1 MTTLELARSQQ
12 HQPAWDSAI
21 VTLTLAGSCAALGL
35 VAMPLFFAGV
45 GGSANPATPWEVL
58 WLVAAVAISIAL
70 LVLLPRLTRPLSVAL
85 WRQVGAAGSPL
96 APSVTPSQTLLL
108 ARLLLLGLGLVVTQ
122 AILRRPLALLIGG
135 DRSAAPVEAAIA
147 AFALAVILAMLVW
160 MYRTGR
166 PVVQTIT
173 LRAIDAA
180 IPTLGAVAEAEPT
193 RTVAPAGGPPRASA
207 STGETTLRAQPH
219 DATIRSPHFGE
230 QL

>member
-1 MTTLELARSQQ
+1 MSHQQ
-12 HQPAWDSAI
+12 DPAWDSAS
-21 VTLTLAGSCAALGL
+21 VTLTLAGVCASLGL

-45 GGSANPATPWEVL
+45 VGSTSLVTAWEVL
-58 WLVAAVAISIAL
+58 WLVVAVAISISL
-70 LVLLPRLTRPLSVAL
+70 LVLLPRLTRPLSAAL
-85 WRQVGAAGSPL
+85 WRQVGAAGSPVG
-96 APSVTPSQTLLL
+96 PSVTPSQTLLL

-147 AFALAVILAMLVW
+147 AVALAVILAMLVW
-160 MYRTGR
+160 MYQTGR

-180 IPTLGAVAEAEPT
+180 IPTIGGAAEAEST
-193 RTVAPAGGPPRASA
+193 RTISPVSGRPRASA
-207 STGETTLRAQPH
+207 STGEATLRVSSAGD
-219 DATIRSPHFGE
+219 DATVRSPHLGE